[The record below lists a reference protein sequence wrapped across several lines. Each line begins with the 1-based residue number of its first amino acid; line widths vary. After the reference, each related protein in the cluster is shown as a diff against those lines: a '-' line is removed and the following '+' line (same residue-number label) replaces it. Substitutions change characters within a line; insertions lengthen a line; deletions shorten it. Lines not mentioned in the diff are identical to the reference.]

1 MPLLPGFT
9 DTVRKAVDELGIEV
23 VAKAIDIPPSTI
35 RRYLREIAMPGPR
48 VQRVI
53 IDTLIKKLEDFEDVK
68 QVFVRLGFPQ
78 EVFDEAIIAY
88 KKGLFDVEPSDDFV
102 EKVLMY
108 LRTPFKGRIIH
119 FKRSGKLSD
128 GYGIGQRPPE
138 LAEDGSFMAVSGIRV
153 HAILDD
159 AGRVLIVD
167 KKTGLLIEDDCGGY
181 F

>member
-68 QVFVRLGFPQ
+68 QVFVRLGF
-78 EVFDEAIIAY
+78 
-88 KKGLFDVEPSDDFV
+88 
-102 EKVLMY
+102 
-108 LRTPFKGRIIH
+108 
-119 FKRSGKLSD
+119 
-128 GYGIGQRPPE
+128 
-138 LAEDGSFMAVSGIRV
+138 
-153 HAILDD
+153 
-159 AGRVLIVD
+159 
-167 KKTGLLIEDDCGGY
+167 
-181 F
+181 